1 MSAIKLAR
9 VCLMAKIVWQP
20 DAATRELREVF
31 FAHRAAV
38 KDCTRLRNVRT
49 FLNEHCVRLPKGTA
63 LTQQSGLRKALS
75 MHPWSNLQQGLI
87 TDSFAQLW
95 QTEARRKQLEQL
107 MVEQLLEQPEW
118 AQLWRLMGVRHI
130 VAFALMAM
138 IGDIHRFPTAKKL
151 VGYFGLSPRKV
162 QSGNN
167 AKGREKGMGNTGVVM
182 CGAHP
187 GRPKCHDAEKLSP
200 ASMGL
205 EAHPQ
210 KGLQEYRRCRSGPKT
225 DRRDLAPAAR
235 GHFTPLLEMSQPL
248 KTKLLKI
255 ATLLGKAALRAGLH
269 K

>member
-1 MSAIKLAR
+1 
-9 VCLMAKIVWQP
+9 
-20 DAATRELREVF
+20 
-31 FAHRAAV
+31 
-38 KDCTRLRNVRT
+38 
-49 FLNEHCVRLPKGTA
+49 
-63 LTQQSGLRKALS
+63 
-75 MHPWSNLQQGLI
+75 MHPWSSLQQGLI
-87 TDSFAQLW
+87 TDRFAQLW

-167 AKGREKGMGNTGVVM
+167 AKGREKGMGNTGRGDVRALLIQAAQNAM
-182 CGAHP
+182 TQ
-187 GRPKCHDAEKLSP
+187 KKLSP

-210 KGLQEYRRCRSGPKT
+210 KGLQEYRRRRSGPKT

-235 GHFTPLLEMSQPL
+235 TLYPAAGNEPTPENQTPENRD
-248 KTKLLKI
+248 
-255 ATLLGKAALRAGLH
+255 ATGQRAAHQAGLH